1 MTCDAADT
9 RMSVSGGS
17 IHHHTVGQSVSLECR
32 LEGLTTPPVS
42 LYWERGN
49 KVITANQRPGTVLDT
64 EKLATVSRV
73 TLHLA
78 RVELQDTGQSYNQR
92 ALRCKLYTVHC
103 TLYMCAG
110 NYTCVSDTHTATL
123 LLVVTVPDTNP
134 EGREIVNTCQ
144 DTNQPHGVMMLLYSL
159 PIFYSNKWTV

>member
-78 RVELQDTGQSYNQR
+78 RVELQDTGQCYNDR
-92 ALRCKLYTVHC
+92 ARPEVHTVHC
-103 TLYMCAG
+103 TLY
-110 NYTCVSDTHTATL
+110 
-123 LLVVTVPDTNP
+123 TVHVC
-134 EGREIVNTCQ
+134 RQLHLCQ
-144 DTNQPHGVMMLLYSL
+144 RHPHRHPPPGGHRARHQP
-159 PIFYSNKWTV
+159 

>member
-32 LEGLTTPPVS
+32 LEGLSTPPVS

-78 RVELQDTGQSYNQR
+78 RVELQDTGQSYKR
-92 ALRCKLYTVHC
+92 ELDLRCTLYTVYC
-103 TLYMCAG
+103 
-110 NYTCVSDTHTATL
+110 TCVQATTPVSATPTPPPSSWWSPCQTPTLRAGRLSTPARTPTSHT
-123 LLVVTVPDTNP
+123 V
-134 EGREIVNTCQ
+134 
-144 DTNQPHGVMMLLYSL
+144 
-159 PIFYSNKWTV
+159 